1 MRRSRHAPALVA
13 VLFAAGMAAP
23 RGGWAP
29 QAQDKQP
36 EITVYKAPG

>member
-1 MRRSRHAPALVA
+1 MRRLSHAPALVA
-13 VLFAAGMAAP
+13 VLFAAGMT
-23 RGGWAP
+23 AP